1 MGLAFPLKEK
11 GKSLAHLPSPNSW
24 GMKKKR
30 QQRRRRQKAKEE
42 ENTGRS
48 PYLTHKQRRINDME
62 NRAGSDYSM
71 AHHQESEF
79 TKEVSSGWDMSWM
92 FAQILC
98 EDG

>member
-1 MGLAFPLKEK
+1 
-11 GKSLAHLPSPNSW
+11 
-24 GMKKKR
+24 MKKK
-30 QQRRRRQKAKEE
+30 QQRRRRQKATEE

-48 PYLTHKQRRINDME
+48 PYLIHKQRRVTAME

-79 TKEVSSGWDMSWM
+79 TKEVSRGWDMSWM
-92 FAQILC
+92 SAQILC